1 MFIFKKNYFL
11 IIENTKDIN
20 LNNIKKND
28 KFILIYRN
36 NNSESLNTLRHFRK
50 LCRLKLIKFYIANN
64 HKLAVLLRADGLY
77 LSAKNR
83 SFSPLNLKRLNL
95 SLIGSAHNIKEI
107 NLKIKQNCSTILLS
121 KLFKVSYSPDSS
133 FLGVVKF
140 NIVYNISKKIIP
152 LGGINLKT
160 LNKIKNIRSDGL
172 AVMTEIK
179 KKPVKLINRLF

>member
-83 SFSPLNLKRLNL
+83 SFSP
-95 SLIGSAHNIKEI
+95 
-107 NLKIKQNCSTILLS
+107 
-121 KLFKVSYSPDSS
+121 YSS